1 MLRVTLKRS
10 NINGEKLGAA
20 FFYNFLNKECSIKTH
35 SSYNF
40 ERSDQRLWKA

>member
-1 MLRVTLKRS
+1 MLRVTLKRN

-20 FFYNFLNKECSIKTH
+20 FLYNFLNKF
-35 SSYNF
+35 SYNF